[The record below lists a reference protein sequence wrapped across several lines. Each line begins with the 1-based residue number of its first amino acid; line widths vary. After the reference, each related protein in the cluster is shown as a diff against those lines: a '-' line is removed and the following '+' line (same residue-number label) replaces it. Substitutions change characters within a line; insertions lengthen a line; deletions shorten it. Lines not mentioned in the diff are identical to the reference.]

1 MKKILSSLLP
11 ASALLSV
18 FSLYAFAE
26 NGEKVGFLKTLGN
39 NIWYILLV
47 IVFGAGLILVSKWSG
62 KIKENDQK
70 LSEEAEKFQ
79 KENSREDEEKTD
91 TADVKTSDEENS
103 VHENSTDNTDV

>member
-1 MKKILSSLLP
+1 MKKIMSSLLP

-26 NGEKVGFLKTLGN
+26 SGEKVGVLKTLGN

-70 LSEEAEKFQ
+70 LSEEAEKFK

-103 VHENSTDNTDV
+103 VHVNSTDNTDV